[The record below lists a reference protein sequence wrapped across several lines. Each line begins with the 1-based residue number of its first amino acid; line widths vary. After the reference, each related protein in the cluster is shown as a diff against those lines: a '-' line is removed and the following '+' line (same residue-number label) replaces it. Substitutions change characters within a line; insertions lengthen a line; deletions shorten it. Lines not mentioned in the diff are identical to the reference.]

1 MSDPKD
7 RLFRHLAILRLIPR
21 APRSICTIELLE
33 RLKAEQFDIDLR
45 TLQRD
50 LSGRLSLDFPLQCD
64 ERQRPYRWSFAT
76 NTPSF
81 DFPAFDTPTA
91 LAFVLAR
98 NHLIK
103 VLPPSVLGLLEPHFD
118 MAERQIES
126 LEHNH
131 LRLWVQRVRVQ
142 PNGKTLLPAE
152 VANDVWSAVATAL
165 LEQRVVQ
172 VSYLSRSKGTVN
184 KLCIHPAGLVSLHSV
199 VYLLGTVE
207 GFEDIRQFALHR
219 MKDARCLDVPALR
232 DSRFDIDQYVETGGF
247 NNPSAVV
254 QVMLVADVAPQVAWL
269 LRETPISRE
278 QSLFELPGT
287 SWQRLHATVPNDKQT
302 FWWLFGLGEHIRVHE
317 PSEWV
322 GAITDRLE
330 KMDALY
336 RSVGVTSA
344 NARQEAL

>member
-21 APRSICTIELLE
+21 APRSIGTNELLE
-33 RLKAEQFDIDLR
+33 RLKAEQFDVDLR

-50 LSGRLSLDFPLQCD
+50 LGGRLSLDFPLQCD
-64 ERQRPYRWSFAT
+64 ESQRPYRWCFAK
-76 NTPSF
+76 NMPSF
-81 DFPAFDTPTA
+81 NLPALDTPTA

-98 NHLIK
+98 NHLNK
-103 VLPPSVLGLLEPHFD
+103 VLPPSVLSLLEPHFD

-126 LEHNH
+126 LEHNR
-131 LRLWVQRVRVQ
+131 LRQWVGRVRVH
-142 PNGKTLLPAE
+142 PNGKALLPAE

-165 LEQRVVQ
+165 LEQRVVE

-184 KLCIHPAGLVSLHSV
+184 KLSIHPAGLVSLHSV
-199 VYLLGTVE
+199 VYLIGTVQ
-207 GFEDIRQFALHR
+207 GYEDIRQFALHR
-219 MKDARCLDVPALR
+219 MKDARCLDAPAQR
-232 DSRFDIDQYVETGGF
+232 NSRFDIDQYVETGGF

-254 QVMLVADVAPQVAWL
+254 QVKLVADVGPQVAWL
-269 LRETPISRE
+269 LRETPISQQ
-278 QSLFELPGT
+278 QSLFELQGT
-287 SWQRLHATVPNDKQT
+287 DWQRLHATVPNDRQT
-302 FWWLFGLGEHIRVHE
+302 FWWLFGLGEHIRIHE

-330 KMDALY
+330 KMETLY
-336 RSVGVTSA
+336 RPVSVTSA